1 MGPKSLFLL
10 YLGAL
15 IVVDGTTAGTAP
27 LEEAL
32 PLLFK
37 AASVDDYANYE
48 ALSDILGLTYS
59 NFRANPAME
68 QGVQSPRVLG
78 VAQEI
83 DLKTTTKTSISRS
96 IKTVSWRGF
105 IPNGEEFQRATL
117 QFYVNIH
124 ELCITP
130 HEFSITFFPINKSY
144 TTDFG
149 PLILE
154 RVFPGPRNRAAAA
167 TFSENGCAS
176 LIMLYQNP

>member
-1 MGPKSLFLL
+1 MVTKSLFLVC
-10 YLGAL
+10 LGAL
-15 IVVDGTTAGTAP
+15 AVVNGTTAGTAP

-48 ALSDILGLTYS
+48 ALSNILGLTYS
-59 NFRANPAME
+59 NFRANPAIE
-68 QGVQSPRVLG
+68 QGVESPRLLG

-83 DLKTTTKTSISRS
+83 DLKTTTKTPLSRA
-96 IKTVSWRGF
+96 IKSASWQGF
-105 IPNGEEFQRATL
+105 IPNGENFQRATL

-130 HEFSITFFPINKSY
+130 QEFSLTFSPTKRSY

-149 PLILE
+149 PLSLE
-154 RVFPGPRNRAAAA
+154 RVFPGPRNRAIAA

-176 LIMLYQNP
+176 LIMFYQSN